1 MTSGAGYADVAAN
14 RLRSVRKIEFCRYTL
29 KPRAAGLKSR
39 SGALLRVGFSD
50 LAAPGV
56 SDLFP
61 WETFGDPSLDSWLEQ
76 LKTSF
81 SKNSV
86 EVLMSPN
93 ESAPQLAKVSPTVAK
108 SLLAARDEAE
118 AVSAGRS
125 LVPGSIVNHWLA
137 TDPMDLA
144 VHDIL
149 EARRSS
155 SPAIKVKIGH
165 RSPENEAAALSRLN
179 SHWGLKLRLDA
190 NERMTRES
198 LMTFL
203 DGLPIR
209 IRQSIEFIEDPFPFD
224 VKSWRE
230 FYRETGIAVAYDRG
244 TAQSSLAEVFSADA
258 AQVLIHKPAWQDDDR
273 VHLAKSLQIPVVVTS
288 ILGHPVGNLWAASK
302 ALELAPEGV
311 HGCRSHV
318 AYRDDEAS
326 LTLVKSKQVKGS
338 RVVGLGVGLGLQ
350 SKWWNRL
357 KWETLA

>member
-1 MTSGAGYADVAAN
+1 MTIGAGSFDIAS
-14 RLRSVRKIEFCRYTL
+14 RLRAVHKVEFSRYTL
-29 KPRAAGLKSR
+29 NPRAAGLKSR

-50 LAAPGV
+50 LAATGV

-61 WETFGDPSLDSWLEQ
+61 WETFGDPSLETWLEQ
-76 LKTSF
+76 LKTALSA
-81 SKNSV
+81 NSV
-86 EVLMSPN
+86 EALSASSPT
-93 ESAPQLAKVSPTVAK
+93 LAKA
-108 SLLAARDEAE
+108 LLAARDEAE
-118 AVSAGRS
+118 AVSERRS

-165 RSPENEAAALSRLN
+165 RAPEDEAAALSRLN

-190 NERMTRES
+190 NERMTREG

-209 IRQSIEFIEDPFPFD
+209 IRLSIEFIEDPFPFD
-224 VKSWRE
+224 LKSWSE
-230 FYRETGIAVAYDRG
+230 FHRETGISVAYDRG
-244 TAQSSLAEVFSADA
+244 TERSSLAEVFSADA

-273 VHLAKSLQIPVVVTS
+273 VHLAKSLRIPVVVTS
-288 ILGHPVGNLWAASK
+288 ILGHPIGNFWAASK
-302 ALELAPEGV
+302 ALELAPDGV

-326 LTLVKSKQVKGS
+326 LTLVKSKQVKGC
-338 RVVGLGVGLGLQ
+338 RVVGLGIGLGLQ

-357 KWETLA
+357 KWEALA